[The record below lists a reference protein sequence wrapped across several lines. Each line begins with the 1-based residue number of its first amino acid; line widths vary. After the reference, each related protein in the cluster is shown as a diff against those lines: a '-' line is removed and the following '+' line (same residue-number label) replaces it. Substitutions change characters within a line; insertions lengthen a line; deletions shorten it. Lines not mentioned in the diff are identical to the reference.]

1 MSTTKTKF
9 MRSLWSSWSL
19 KKSLENGLEKQFKK
33 KFNDIGVNV
42 TECRG
47 KCSGGTTNMHSQK
60 KGAASLVLKESPTA
74 IATHSCSHN
83 LNLSLAALS
92 KLAQADNILETYKA
106 IINSFNTSPKREGL
120 LE

>member
-1 MSTTKTKF
+1 MP
-9 MRSLWSSWSL
+9 
-19 KKSLENGLEKQFKK
+19 
-33 KFNDIGVNV
+33 
-42 TECRG
+42 
-47 KCSGGTTNMHSQK
+47 SQK
-60 KGAASLVLKESPTA
+60 KGTASLVLKKSPTA